1 MKTDILLLGGVMQ
14 KAQDIYWKLFK
25 IDIVSQLTLSS
36 VALTIFRVKYYNQ
49 DNWPI
54 HIPNRNEDTF
64 IRRGFYGG
72 HADAYKPIGSN
83 LYIYDIN
90 SLYPFVMK
98 TFPMPGGKPVW
109 HRDLRG
115 IDINN
120 LFGFIEA
127 YVECPNTIKRPFL
140 PYRDEKTKS
149 LLFPTEKDDYWDPPR
164 ISAVQLSAAVTA
176 CSRIYMYPYISRDDC
191 YYTDTDSIVI
201 GKPLPEEDVSSTE
214 LGH

>member
-149 LLFPTEKDDYWDPPR
+149 LLFPTGKFIGVYYSEELKYAQNAVGYKILPISGYIFEKMNSPFEELICNINLR
-164 ISAVQLSAAVTA
+164 KQA
-176 CSRIYMYPYISRDDC
+176 R
-191 YYTDTDSIVI
+191 
-201 GKPLPEEDVSSTE
+201 GKENRK
-214 LGH
+214 